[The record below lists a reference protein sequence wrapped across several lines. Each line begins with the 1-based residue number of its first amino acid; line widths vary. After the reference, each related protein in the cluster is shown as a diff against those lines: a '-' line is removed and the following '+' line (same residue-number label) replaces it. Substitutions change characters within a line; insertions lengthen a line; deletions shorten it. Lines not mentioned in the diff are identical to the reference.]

1 MTRLCAKLGSLHAVL
16 TPHGLYSFRRN
27 FIPFWPSLHSSFLIH
42 TQRKTVSLA
51 KKLWRLHKDYDLIK
65 CWLAHTK
72 LLILVQTVLSLE
84 RIAASAKIEWSW
96 QSHKGSVTTFPE
108 QKRPLGN
115 FKYLRYTMQNLHW
128 KLGQQTPSAG
138 TLLAYLETMV

>member
-1 MTRLCAKLGSLHAVL
+1 MTRLCVKLGSLHAVL

-72 LLILVQTVLSLE
+72 LLILVQTVLSILAVNDRKYVFHFRLKPKPKLE
-84 RIAASAKIEWSW
+84 KHLAFGRIPKPKPRVQIYVK
-96 QSHKGSVTTFPE
+96 KG
-108 QKRPLGN
+108 GI
-115 FKYLRYTMQNLHW
+115 
-128 KLGQQTPSAG
+128 
-138 TLLAYLETMV
+138 LLKFNVSNDLSN